1 MCGEPP
7 RTNHTIV
14 YAFAHPLKALVKSL
28 STRCQLHLNV
38 AVISF
43 PHRQMRGGFSY
54 VVYSAKLLAVQLT
67 DAQNQST
74 IDTKGANQHVIGKE
88 NEETHAQLQ
97 QGL

>member
-1 MCGEPP
+1 
-7 RTNHTIV
+7 
-14 YAFAHPLKALVKSL
+14 
-28 STRCQLHLNV
+28 
-38 AVISF
+38 
-43 PHRQMRGGFSY
+43 MRGGFSY
-54 VVYSAKLLAVQLT
+54 VEYSAKLLAVQLT